1 MKQTP
6 EKRVDPDTALAA
18 YLAMGQ
24 GRSLAKLARQYCEA
38 SAKNGS
44 IGNLQYW
51 SRKFAWAE
59 RAKEHDAQVAGRTS
73 EKAIEALASE
83 RASVFDVM
91 QTEVRDILAK
101 LHDNLKRVSV
111 KTIEDLERLA
121 DVAIKLSAHSLD
133 IQRGRQPDPDLVAA
147 LVREK
152 MLDNETIDRATVP
165 PTPDELDA
173 AVDKAMAEFKETK
186 H

>member
-1 MKQTP
+1 
-6 EKRVDPDTALAA
+6 
-18 YLAMGQ
+18 
-24 GRSLAKLARQYCEA
+24 
-38 SAKNGS
+38 
-44 IGNLQYW
+44 
-51 SRKFAWAE
+51 
-59 RAKEHDAQVAGRTS
+59 
-73 EKAIEALASE
+73 
-83 RASVFDVM
+83 M
-91 QTEVRDILAK
+91 QSEVRDILAR
-101 LHDNLKRVSV
+101 LHDALKRVRIKSV
-111 KTIEDLERLA
+111 EDLERLA